1 MELSDKIKHWRK
13 QARYDL
19 ETAIT
24 MHESR
29 RYLYTSFMCQQAIEK
44 MLKAIYLKINK
55 SEAPKTH
62 NLPYLVALV
71 DSDGLAC
78 FHLLFEQLT
87 DYYINTRYPE
97 YKDSLAKRVNTKTK
111 SLVILRKSQ
120 ECFQWLEQSINE

>member
-13 QARYDL
+13 QAKYDL
-19 ETAIT
+19 ETAVT

-44 MLKAIYLKINK
+44 VLKAIHLKMNE
-55 SEAPKTH
+55 SEAPKSH
-62 NLPYLVALV
+62 NLPYLVALI
-71 DSDGLAC
+71 DIDGIAR

-97 YKDSLAKRVNTKTK
+97 YKDNLAKRVNTKTK
-111 SLVILRKSQ
+111 SLVLLRKSQ
-120 ECFQWLEQSINE
+120 ECFQCLEQLINE